1 MSLHYKMALV
11 VTLYGSKISSKPL
24 KLNVFLHL
32 ISHRLVMTL
41 YNPLS
46 FPLATSSDAQR
57 GFIRRLLSLL
67 MPSQSIVQHSLNP
80 LISSQLRFT
89 FRSLEIGA
97 LSAAMLFRKLVI

>member
-1 MSLHYKMALV
+1 MSLHYKMALA

-32 ISHRLVMTL
+32 ILHRLVMTL

-46 FPLATSSDAQR
+46 FPLATSSDVQQ